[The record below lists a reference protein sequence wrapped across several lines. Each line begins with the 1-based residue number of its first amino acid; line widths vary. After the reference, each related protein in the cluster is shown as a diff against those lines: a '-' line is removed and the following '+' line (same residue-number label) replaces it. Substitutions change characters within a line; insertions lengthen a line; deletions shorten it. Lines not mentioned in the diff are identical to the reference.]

1 MISVFRFEYPI
12 FYQRCKDCDQIIQLF
27 SDNTRVAR
35 ALYLK
40 VEALQY
46 LGRKEEADNILDNA
60 NSFQPDGR
68 NQVLELKINEGRL

>member
-12 FYQRCKDCDQIIQLF
+12 FYQICKDCDQIIQLF

-46 LGRKEEADNILDNA
+46 LGRKEEADNILDRRSQTEEKTN
-60 NSFQPDGR
+60 NKKKECF
-68 NQVLELKINEGRL
+68 N